1 MYTNL
6 TISMDSD
13 LKEKADVL
21 FSELGM
27 DLSTAFNL
35 FVKESLRVGG
45 IPFELTPNK
54 ETIKVME
61 EAKRR
66 TYDSSIKGYNNLD
79 ELFEELKS

>member
-27 DLSTAFNL
+27 DLRTAFNL

-54 ETIKVME
+54 ETIEAME
-61 EAKRR
+61 ETKRM
-66 TYDSSIKGYNNLD
+66 TYDSSVKGYDNLD
-79 ELFEELKS
+79 E

>member
-35 FVKESLRVGG
+35 FV
-45 IPFELTPNK
+45 
-54 ETIKVME
+54 E
-61 EAKRR
+61 EAKRM
-66 TYDSSIKGYNNLD
+66 TYNSSVKGYDNLD
-79 ELFEELKS
+79 KLFEELKS

>member
-45 IPFELTPNK
+45 IPFELTQNK
-54 ETIKVME
+54 ETIEAME
-61 EAKRR
+61 EAKRI
-66 TYDSSIKGYNNLD
+66 TYDSSIKG
-79 ELFEELKS
+79 